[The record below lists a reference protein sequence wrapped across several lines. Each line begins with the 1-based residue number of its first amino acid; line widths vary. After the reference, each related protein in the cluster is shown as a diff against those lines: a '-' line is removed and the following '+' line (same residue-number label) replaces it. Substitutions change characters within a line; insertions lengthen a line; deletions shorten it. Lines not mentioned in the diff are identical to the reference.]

1 MPTPMEAAVLPLLPP
16 ITTKMVMGNPDCS
29 CNKNIKLLIH
39 SGYVITK
46 GHTYLSK
53 PAGKR
58 SKSTKS
64 EVFLKDFFNKFD
76 DIGK

>member
-1 MPTPMEAAVLPLLPP
+1 
-16 ITTKMVMGNPDCS
+16 MVMGNSDCP
-29 CNKNIKLLIH
+29 CNKNIKLLTH
-39 SGYVITK
+39 SCYVVTK

-53 PAGKR
+53 PVGKR